1 MSATSAEAF
10 AARVA
15 DKVRRIEVQTR
26 RLGSDALHGGVASRF
41 LGRGLDFDEIR
52 EYAPGDDVRA
62 IAWNATA
69 RSGRAFV
76 KKYRE
81 ERALTVVF
89 VVDMS
94 ASGALGAGEI
104 SKREQAVEIAG
115 VLALSAVRSDHRVGL
130 LLFTDQ
136 VESYVPPGR
145 GRPHA
150 FRILRELVGRE
161 PKRRGTDLGVALRG
175 LREDLKK
182 RAVIVVL
189 GDFLVGEGG
198 LGRASPELRALA
210 RRHDVLLLRTGDAHD
225 RMLPDVGLL
234 TLEDAETGEV
244 VEIDTSSKKQRK
256 ELEAVIRATDECI
269 RTFARGAGVDLL
281 ELDTLRPWL
290 GPLLG
295 FFRARGLRS

>member
-1 MSATSAEAF
+1 MRSAEAF
-10 AARVA
+10 ASRIA
-15 DKVRRIEVQTR
+15 DKVRRIEIQTR

-94 ASGALGAGEI
+94 ASGSLGAGEV

-130 LLFTDQ
+130 LLFTDE
-136 VESYVPPGR
+136 VESYLPPGR

-150 FRILRELVGRE
+150 FRILHELVARE
-161 PKRRGTDLGVALRG
+161 PRRRGTDLGVALRK
-175 LREDLKK
+175 LRESLKK
-182 RAVIVVL
+182 RAVIVVV

-198 LGRASPELRALA
+198 LDRASPELRALA
-210 RRHDVLLLRTGDAHD
+210 RRHDVLFLRTGDAHD

-244 VEIDTSSKKQRK
+244 VEVDTSNERQRR
-256 ELEAVIRATDECI
+256 ELEAVIRATDERI
-269 RTFARGAGVDLL
+269 RALARGAGVDLL

-295 FFRARGLRS
+295 FFRARGLR